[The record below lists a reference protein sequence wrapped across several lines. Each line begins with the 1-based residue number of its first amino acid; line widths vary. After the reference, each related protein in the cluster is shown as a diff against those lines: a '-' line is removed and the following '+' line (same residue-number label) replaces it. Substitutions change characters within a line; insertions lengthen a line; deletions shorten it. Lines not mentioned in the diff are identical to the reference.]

1 MSVAHNRAAENNG
14 PRWPDLH
21 ENAPRI
27 PEFSSLFRPG
37 HVNERVEVWRF
48 EVQPWRRMEAGSR
61 ILIFIRASTPPRT
74 TFHRPMWLVFLR
86 LDGMEWSQNSARREV
101 KRRRISGLG
110 NYEPSPCV
118 IGIQNLCQM
127 YTYPILS
134 MYFFFLFFQFFS
146 SHFPEPSIKGY
157 KSKTNTRVFIEKFA
171 YFVLFL
177 LSKLYKFS
185 LFFEDLHLH
194 FFHYLALLEII
205 VSCIPW
211 FLTKNEILRWYFVE
225 RNYWLLFG
233 SHLSDLSKTKYRT
246 SWLVYVSGGAWCH
259 ERNGRSPKG
268 KRRNGGEADPW
279 CSAKNSRQ
287 SLVC

>member
-185 LFFEDLHLH
+185 QSIFWRLASSLFPLPRSSWDNR
-194 FFHYLALLEII
+194 I
-205 VSCIPW
+205 VHS
-211 FLTKNEILRWYFVE
+211 LILNKE
-225 RNYWLLFG
+225 RNSSLIFRWKKLLIIIWITFIWSIEDQISYVVARVRIRG
-233 SHLSDLSKTKYRT
+233 SMMSRKKWKKSKREKE
-246 SWLVYVSGGAWCH
+246 
-259 ERNGRSPKG
+259 ERGRG
-268 KRRNGGEADPW
+268 W
-279 CSAKNSRQ
+279 
-287 SLVC
+287 SLM